1 MQLQYIHNEAHYE
14 MISPG
19 TYTILATD
27 IYRTATMKS
36 FLLHADKEKLLEKA
50 IKTNL
55 HRKT

>member
-27 IYRTATMKS
+27 TYTD
-36 FLLHADKEKLLEKA
+36 LLL
-50 IKTNL
+50 
-55 HRKT
+55 